1 MQGWGVFEK
10 WCVKVA
16 SDAGGNETA
25 GLVVTMGHGEGREQA
40 WLVYG
45 SVWGELAW
53 AWEQLLPWKDVS
65 GGGGWLGHRS
75 ARAPLEFAVNV
86 RLYCVELQCEF

>member
-25 GLVVTMGHGEGREQA
+25 SLGRPNFRDFPGQN
-40 WLVYG
+40 WL
-45 SVWGELAW
+45 
-53 AWEQLLPWKDVS
+53 
-65 GGGGWLGHRS
+65 
-75 ARAPLEFAVNV
+75 
-86 RLYCVELQCEF
+86 